1 MQIELHLDAKT
12 IERLKE
18 QSSLLLRT
26 FRIEFAKDPTSPA
39 TKSSRSNVIAWC
51 HTIKQVYGEAD
62 SSVVANPIELAAHL
76 PPQENKPALPW
87 QSACRYPSGQS
98 KFPIQGE

>member
-39 TKSSRSNVIAWC
+39 TRSSRSNVIAWC

-62 SSVVANPIELAAHL
+62 SSVLANPIEFAADAASSR
-76 PPQENKPALPW
+76 E
-87 QSACRYPSGQS
+87 
-98 KFPIQGE
+98 